1 MYFSYNSFYSC
12 YSSHHSPLIII
23 YHPSL
28 LISYHTSLFK
38 LIHHCVLII
47 LHYYLS
53 SIIHHCLS
61 DIIHHYLSI
70 LIHPCLLVIIHHYL
84 LLVIITIDKYQST
97 LFISYHSSQF
107 ISHHLSLF
115 ITKKQAAL
123 LPSII
128 SRINNT
134 TIIILGHF
142 YPLLLAL
149 LGQSS
154 AINLI

>member
-1 MYFSYNSFYSC
+1 MLLQLSFFTN
-12 YSSHHSPLIII
+12 
-23 YHPSL
+23 YHLSLSL
-28 LISYHTSLFK
+28 LISYHTSLFT

-47 LHYYLS
+47 IHYYLS

-84 LLVIITIDKYQST
+84 SSVIITIDKYQST
-97 LFISYHSSQF
+97 LFISYH
-107 ISHHLSLF
+107 ITIYHHLSLF

-154 AINLI
+154 ALKLI